1 MNIQQ
6 FHEETK
12 AKVAEMSEG
21 EVRELLI
28 GRTIVA
34 RVSNEIMQEMVEV
47 SDKIIDDARVTIKR
61 QRYTIYILSATIG
74 ALLVYIF

>member
-1 MNIQQ
+1 MNIHE

-12 AKVAEMSEG
+12 AKVAEMPES

-28 GRTIVA
+28 GRTVIA

-61 QRYTIYILSATIG
+61 QRYVIYILSAIIG
-74 ALLVYIF
+74 ALLVYIL